1 MTTGEAVAMY
11 RQALAHGE
19 DPAEAAAIVDGAIG
33 GYAGRNQALCT
44 EARLQTLESNVAWLV
59 RNMAKLTM
67 KVMQLA
73 AIGEELQ
80 KRQKEVEGTPK

>member
-1 MTTGEAVAMY
+1 MTTAEAAAMY
-11 RQALAHGE
+11 RDALAHGE
-19 DPAEAAAIVDGAIG
+19 NPLDAAAIVDGAVG
-33 GYAGRNQALCT
+33 GYAGRRQVEATCT
-44 EARLQTLESNVAWLV
+44 EARLQNLESNVAWLV

-80 KRQKEVEGTPK
+80 RRAGEVKPT